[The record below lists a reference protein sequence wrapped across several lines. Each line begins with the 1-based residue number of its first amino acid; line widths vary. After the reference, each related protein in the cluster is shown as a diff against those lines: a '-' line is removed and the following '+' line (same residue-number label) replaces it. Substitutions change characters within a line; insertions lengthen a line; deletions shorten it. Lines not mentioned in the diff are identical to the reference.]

1 MTAREPFTERKPA
14 LRIPAWVRAPGASSP
29 GHSQDWYW
37 AMPELA
43 VIFFVLAIIAFLWLV
58 DRQDREQR
66 RHALIS
72 DILWLEQNI
81 RFHLQSNQEA
91 LSLLAREI
99 AEQELPEEG
108 FRIRSAHLVSNNP
121 ELLRVALLDGSG
133 RIRAAVPAETGSW
146 RAGEPLPPH
155 ALESLRLSAG
165 AGRAVYDVEDLT
177 GGAGEFHI
185 IVPVVRERALAGG
198 VAAVYSAPGIM
209 RHLVPWWFAQK
220 YEVSIVDG
228 SGTIIASKSAVSAGA
243 SELSYQLPFDPPGR
257 GLVLRAVAYRAGPSS
272 AERTFTVL
280 ILGLTVVILW
290 SLWLL
295 RRHVLR
301 RERAEEDLRA
311 SHERFVTVLEGLDA
325 AVSVRDR
332 GTLETLYC
340 NGRFRELFGPA
351 AAEGSHCVL
360 VPWQGDPAY
369 PPAPQS
375 QQEAYDAEVQDPAT
389 GRWYHVRSHP
399 VRWVDQRT
407 VQLEIATDITERQ
420 QAEEMSRQQ
429 LEKLQ
434 FTSRLVTMGEM
445 ASTLAHEL
453 NQPLSAIASYNTG
466 CMNTLRSEDIDRRA
480 LMEAVEK
487 VGAQARRAG
496 SIIKSIQGFVRKSEP
511 RRAQCDINAVVEEG
525 AGFVQPEAK
534 RKGVQL
540 SLHLAPDL
548 PAVAADRV
556 MIEQVV
562 LNLAKNAV
570 EAMQETDPR
579 HRELVVATCATSEG
593 GVKVSVID
601 SGPGV
606 PASVRDNLFQPF
618 FSTKP
623 EGMGMGLNIC
633 RSVVEFHGGR
643 LWVEPNPEGGSIFSF
658 TLPA

>member
-1 MTAREPFTERKPA
+1 
-14 LRIPAWVRAPGASSP
+14 
-29 GHSQDWYW
+29 
-37 AMPELA
+37 
-43 VIFFVLAIIAFLWLV
+43 
-58 DRQDREQR
+58 
-66 RHALIS
+66 
-72 DILWLEQNI
+72 
-81 RFHLQSNQEA
+81 
-91 LSLLAREI
+91 
-99 AEQELPEEG
+99 
-108 FRIRSAHLVSNNP
+108 
-121 ELLRVALLDGSG
+121 
-133 RIRAAVPAETGSW
+133 
-146 RAGEPLPPH
+146 
-155 ALESLRLSAG
+155 
-165 AGRAVYDVEDLT
+165 
-177 GGAGEFHI
+177 
-185 IVPVVRERALAGG
+185 
-198 VAAVYSAPGIM
+198 
-209 RHLVPWWFAQK
+209 
-220 YEVSIVDG
+220 
-228 SGTIIASKSAVSAGA
+228 
-243 SELSYQLPFDPPGR
+243 
-257 GLVLRAVAYRAGPSS
+257 VAYRASPSS

-332 GTLETLYC
+332 TSLETLYC
-340 NGRFRELFGPA
+340 NGRFRELYGPSSA
-351 AAEGSHCVL
+351 DGRHCVL
-360 VPWQGDPAY
+360 VPWQSDPAY

-375 QQEAYDAEVQDPAT
+375 QQDLYDAEVQDPAT
-389 GRWYHVRSHP
+389 GRWYHVRSRP

-466 CMNTLRSEDIDRRA
+466 CINTLRSEDIDRGA

-487 VGAQARRAG
+487 VGAQAKRAG

-511 RRAQCDINAVVEEG
+511 QRAACDVNAVVEEG
-525 AGFVQPEAK
+525 VGFVQPEAR
-534 RKGVQL
+534 RKGVQV
-540 SLHLAPDL
+540 SLHLAPEL
-548 PAVAADRV
+548 PSVTADRV

-570 EAMQETDPR
+570 EAMQDTDPR
-579 HRELVVATCATSEG
+579 RRELVVTSCAAGDG

-606 PASVRDNLFQPF
+606 LPSVRHNLFQPF

-633 RSVVEFHGGR
+633 RSVVESHGGR